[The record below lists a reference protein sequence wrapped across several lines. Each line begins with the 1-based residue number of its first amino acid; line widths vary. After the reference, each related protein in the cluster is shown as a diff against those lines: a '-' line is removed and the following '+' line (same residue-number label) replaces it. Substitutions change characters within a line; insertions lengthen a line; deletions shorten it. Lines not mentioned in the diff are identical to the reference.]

1 MPLTQSKYPRKQ
13 RGVMLLEAL
22 LGMGLF
28 SIGILALIA
37 MQGTALSSSSD
48 AKYRT
53 DAAFAANQLINTVW
67 NDRANVSNYAWD
79 GTGTAPSALTS
90 WNTALS
96 TTIPGA
102 SIDTATTPVVT
113 VSTGPAYSTV
123 VIKVRWRLP
132 KSTDVRVFTTS
143 TYPTNP

>member
-1 MPLTQSKYPRKQ
+1 MPIIHLRSLAKQ

-22 LGMGLF
+22 LGLGVF

-37 MQGTALSSSSD
+37 MQGIALSGASD

-67 NDRANVSNYAWD
+67 NDRSNVSTYAWD
-79 GTGTAPSALTS
+79 GTGTAPSALTT
-90 WNTALS
+90 WNAALAN
-96 TTIPGA
+96 TIPGA
-102 SIDTATTPVVT
+102 SVDATTTPIVT
-113 VSTGPAYSTV
+113 VTSGTAYSTV
-123 VIKVRWRLP
+123 IIKVRWKLP
-132 KSTDVRVFTTS
+132 KSADVRVFTTA